1 MILMIIQGAFAL
13 IISHTTL
20 TRFSVSM
27 GGRCCFIWAVGR
39 WPRLRHFDLARA
51 ETFTKLFGFIA
62 RRSRRRMWKISH
74 LRDGEMSSFRRRP
87 TWQIHVR
94 QQIYTNSRWDGWWIL
109 WPCRWH
115 DQINACFTLNSDDDW
130 GAATKFDEPNSAFRI
145 VFSLVPLT
153 RWTSCRFITRYG
165 RRPTLFQAR
174 LWLELSEEIIR
185 HAKVFFGKR
194 SRFKLENKFHVMQ
207 WIRRKE

>member
-1 MILMIIQGAFAL
+1 MGRRPVAEIA
-13 IISHTTL
+13 TL
-20 TRFSVSM
+20 
-27 GGRCCFIWAVGR
+27 
-39 WPRLRHFDLARA
+39 
-51 ETFTKLFGFIA
+51 
-62 RRSRRRMWKISH
+62 RSRARWNIYETIRFHRSAEPTRRMWKISH

-115 DQINACFTLNSDDDW
+115 DQINACFTMNSDDDW

-194 SRFKLENKFHVMQ
+194 SRFKLEIKFHVMQ
-207 WIRRKE
+207 WIRRKEKRNRFDNDQFLYSPEVRFRCNQNSSR